1 SIVAQMV
8 VEGLEKRMP
17 FRRVMKMTAE
27 KVMANRDVKG
37 VRIISSG
44 RLGGAEMA
52 RKEET
57 KKGRIPLQT
66 LRADIDFARE
76 TAVLPYGAIGVKVW
90 IYRGDIF
97 ADRKVSAETKSA
109 DAARRTRTQS

>member
-1 SIVAQMV
+1 MKQMV
-8 VEGLEKRMP
+8 
-17 FRRVMKMTAE
+17 E

-37 VRIISSG
+37 VRIIVSG

-52 RKEET
+52 RKEEI
-57 KKGRIPLQT
+57 KRGRIPLQT

-97 ADRKVSAETKSA
+97 H
-109 DAARRTRTQS
+109 

>member
-1 SIVAQMV
+1 M
-8 VEGLEKRMP
+8 
-17 FRRVMKMTAE
+17 
-27 KVMANRDVKG
+27 
-37 VRIISSG
+37 
-44 RLGGAEMA
+44 
-52 RKEET
+52 

-97 ADRKVSAETKSA
+97 EDRKAGTDETE
-109 DAARRTRTQS
+109 TRKGAPTRSRA